1 MKKRLLASLIA
12 MAATP
17 LCAKDLTIIYTND
30 IHAKVDPY
38 VARYIDEER
47 AVGGFANVAAYIK
60 QEKAVSP
67 ESTIVLDAGD
77 YFSGSTVDTLTEG
90 EAIIDVMNSMGYDI
104 ASIGNHE
111 FDYGW
116 DNTLV
121 QLAKANFEILL
132 GNVFFEGTDKPFWDK
147 PYTIVERDGLK
158 LGVIGLHGK
167 FAFYDTVA
175 ANMRQNLEA
184 RDEIEYLQK
193 YLDELRPQVDV
204 TILLV
209 HQGTPARQSSLG
221 NNDVRRALDKDI
233 QTAKQVKG
241 LDILVTGHAHVGTPE
256 VIEVNDTL
264 VVSTDAYGINVG
276 KLTIDFDE
284 KARKIKDYDFSL
296 KTIWADEWTADK
308 ETQARID
315 KWKAVVDKI
324 VSEKLAHTEN
334 TLIRSYGESSTLG
347 NLVADSMMPNFPD
360 GELAFTNSGGIRAD
374 IEAGDITY
382 GDVIDSLPFPNYPVV
397 MDLTGQQIRSLMEH
411 AAGLS
416 NGVMQVSSG
425 VYMAYDS
432 SKPVGERVLE
442 LKLNG
447 KYITDERVYR
457 VVTNNFL
464 ADGGDGFAAFTE
476 GKNRKERA
484 GEPLSLG
491 FKAYLARPDALAKV
505 TEVRIEDR
513 KAK

>member
-1 MKKRLLASLIA
+1 MKKHILASLIA
-12 MAATP
+12 LATLP
-17 LCAKDLTIIYTND
+17 VCAKDLTILYTND
-30 IHAKVDPY
+30 IHSKVDPFI
-38 VARYIDEER
+38 ARYIDDQR
-47 AVGGFANVAAYIK
+47 PVGGFANVASYIK
-60 QEKAVSP
+60 QQKSQAP
-67 ESTIVLDAGD
+67 DNTIVLDAGD
-77 YFSGSTVDTLTEG
+77 YFSGSTVDTLTDG
-90 EAIIDVMNSMGYDI
+90 EAIIDVMNSMGYDV

-121 QLAKANFEILL
+121 QMAKAEFDVLL
-132 GNVFFEGTDKPFWDK
+132 GNVFFENSDKPFWDK
-147 PYTIVERDGLK
+147 PYTIIERDGLK
-158 LGVIGLHGK
+158 IGVIGLHGK

-175 ANMRQNLEA
+175 ANMRQNIEA
-184 RDEIEYLQK
+184 RDEIEFLQM
-193 YLDELRPQVDV
+193 YLDELRPQVDL
-204 TILLV
+204 TIALM

-221 NNDVRRALDKDI
+221 ATDVRRALDKDI

-264 VVSTDAYGINVG
+264 IVSTDGYGINVG
-276 KLTIDFDE
+276 KLMIDFDE
-284 KARKIKDYDFSL
+284 ETRKIKGFDFDL
-296 KTIWADEWTADK
+296 KTIWADEWKSDE

-315 KWKAVVDKI
+315 KWKKI
-324 VSEKLAHTEN
+324 VDGIVNEKLTN
-334 TLIRSYGESSTLG
+334 TSMTLTRSYGESSTLG
-347 NLVADSMMPNFPD
+347 NLVADSMLPNFAD

-397 MDLTGQQIRSLMEH
+397 MDLTGAQIRSLMEH
-411 AAGLS
+411 AAGLT

-432 SKPVGERVLE
+432 SLPTGERVQTLT
-442 LKLNG
+442 LNG
-447 KYITDERVYR
+447 KPMIDEQVYR

-464 ADGGDGFAAFTE
+464 ADGGDGFAAFTD

-491 FKAYLARPDALAKV
+491 FKQYLSRPDALSKV
-505 TEVRIEDR
+505 TETRITEI
-513 KAK
+513 KK